1 MSTILAN
8 GLSVD
13 APGSSP
19 ASHALS
25 RVLGFGLR
33 LLTGWTM
40 LFLITLAVFFF
51 LKVSDQV
58 SRGWLIGF
66 YFAGAAALLSG
77 RIALMLG
84 VRHLTRNGRSGKC
97 SRSVKVSV
105 PALTR
110 IGALPLLRAR
120 ATIHKGAESQ

>member
-33 LLTGWTM
+33 LLTGWKVAAPEAPRSRQAEADAVREWAWTFARTDRSFSDD
-40 LFLITLAVFFF
+40 LF
-51 LKVSDQV
+51 
-58 SRGWLIGF
+58 
-66 YFAGAAALLSG
+66 AAAD
-77 RIALMLG
+77 
-84 VRHLTRNGRSGKC
+84 RHE
-97 SRSVKVSV
+97 
-105 PALTR
+105 
-110 IGALPLLRAR
+110 RA
-120 ATIHKGAESQ
+120 GS